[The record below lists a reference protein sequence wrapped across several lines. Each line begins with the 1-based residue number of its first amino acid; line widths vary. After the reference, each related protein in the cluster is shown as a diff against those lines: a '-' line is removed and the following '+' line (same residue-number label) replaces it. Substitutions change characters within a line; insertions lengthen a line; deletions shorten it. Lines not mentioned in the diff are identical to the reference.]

1 MKGAITFE
9 NVSFRY
15 KDGVDEVLS
24 GVNLSVRPGE
34 YVALAGPSGVGKTTL
49 CSLIPRF
56 YEVTG
61 VLLRLT
67 EQISK
72 MLRLKACV
80 TILELYSTMCICL
93 WVQLKRT

>member
-1 MKGAITFE
+1 MIE

-61 VLLRLT
+61 GSITFIIVVNAV
-67 EQISK
+67 SP
-72 MLRLKACV
+72 A
-80 TILELYSTMCICL
+80 LYIPI
-93 WVQLKRT
+93 

>member
-34 YVALAGPSGVGKTTL
+34 YVALAGSSGVG
-49 CSLIPRF
+49 
-56 YEVTG
+56 
-61 VLLRLT
+61 
-67 EQISK
+67 
-72 MLRLKACV
+72 
-80 TILELYSTMCICL
+80 
-93 WVQLKRT
+93 